1 VKPHPRWMTHV
12 LLAAAVYNLAWGG
25 FVVLWPLAPF
35 RWAGLAE
42 PNYPAIWQ
50 CLGMVIGVYGIG
62 YAIAAADPYRHWPI
76 VLVGLLGKLFGPLG
90 FLFSALPWNAG
101 LMLLANDLVW
111 WLPFSL
117 ILRGALRH
125 ALQDQGP
132 ALPAAEALA
141 GARTH
146 TGATLAELSQR
157 SPLLLVFFRHLG

>member
-1 VKPHPRWMTHV
+1 MTCV
-12 LLAAAVYNLAWGG
+12 LLAAALYNLVWGG
-25 FVVLWPLAPF
+25 FIVLFPLTSF

-62 YAIAAADPYRHWPI
+62 YAIAAVDPYRHWPI

-90 FLFSALPWNAG
+90 FLFSDLPWVAG

-111 WLPFSL
+111 WPPFML
-117 ILRGALRH
+117 ILRGAWQH
-125 ALQDQGP
+125 ALRDEGP
-132 ALPAAEALA
+132 VLPVAEALA
-141 GARTH
+141 GARTQ
-146 TGATLAELSQR
+146 TGATLAELSRR